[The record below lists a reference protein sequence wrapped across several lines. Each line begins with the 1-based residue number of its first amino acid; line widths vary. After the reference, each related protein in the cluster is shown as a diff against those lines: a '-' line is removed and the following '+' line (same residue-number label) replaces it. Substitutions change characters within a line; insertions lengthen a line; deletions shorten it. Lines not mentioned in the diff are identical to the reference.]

1 MAPGPATVDAV
12 LDAPSHCE
20 DCGHLLRAAET
31 TGDGDDAMDTDM
43 DLDLD
48 GYGGAGPETTGCGA
62 CGKHV
67 CSHCSVSHLGERRQC
82 LLCAGAHPHAR
93 KKEEV
98 GMARLFGRPGARSH
112 AMC

>member
-1 MAPGPATVDAV
+1 MDTA

-20 DCGHLLRAAET
+20 DCGHPLRAAET
-31 TGDGDDAMDTDM
+31 AGGCGGSDDAMDTDM

-48 GYGGAGPETTGCGA
+48 GYGGAGPETGCGA

-67 CSHCSVSHLGERRQC
+67 CSHCSVSHLGERRRC
-82 LLCAGAHPHAR
+82 LLCAGANPHAR
-93 KKEEV
+93 QKEEA
-98 GMARLFGRPGARSH
+98 GMARLFGWPGARSH